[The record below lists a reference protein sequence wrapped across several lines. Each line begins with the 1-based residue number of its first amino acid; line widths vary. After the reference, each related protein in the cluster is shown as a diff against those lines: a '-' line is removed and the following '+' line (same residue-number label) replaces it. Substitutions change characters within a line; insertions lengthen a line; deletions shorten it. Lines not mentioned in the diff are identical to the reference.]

1 MNNETTQIII
11 VSQVLNWTYHN
22 FNQTQKDLIKLMIGG
37 QNLSETF
44 ITYLYS
50 QYLDSLTKQKA
61 LLNKLLIYAC
71 KMAGIIGLILLI
83 LLVSGLIYRKK
94 INWKWILIEN
104 LLMFV
109 FLGIFEYLFFTNI
122 ILQYNPITDDEVKYF
137 VTNSLYNYFNSTIY

>member
-1 MNNETTQIII
+1 
-11 VSQVLNWTYHN
+11 
-22 FNQTQKDLIKLMIGG
+22 MIGG